1 MNHVQNLHSRVG
13 QELHAPGG
21 QYLHAG
27 GLNAIISRRPTGNN
41 CLKALKKELHAG
53 QNAKYAHRLFNNSS
67 TYKLMRID
75 VKYST
80 NITISK
86 TYCPLNH
93 LIPILGRVGD
103 QA

>member
-1 MNHVQNLHSRVG
+1 
-13 QELHAPGG
+13 
-21 QYLHAG
+21 LHAG
-27 GLNAIISRRPTGNN
+27 SLNAKFSRWPTGNI

-53 QNAKYAHRLFNNSS
+53 QNAKYAHRLFHKSPS
-67 TYKLMRID
+67 LILMRIG
-75 VKYST
+75 VIYPT

-86 TYCPLNH
+86 TYYPLNH

>member
-1 MNHVQNLHSRVG
+1 MNHVQKLHSRVR
-13 QELHAPGG
+13 QELHSVGG
-21 QYLHAG
+21 QLLHAG
-27 GLNAIISRRPTGNN
+27 SLNAKFSRWPTGNI

-53 QNAKYAHRLFNNSS
+53 QNAKYAHRLFHKSPS
-67 TYKLMRID
+67 LILMRIG
-75 VKYST
+75 VIYLT

-86 TYCPLNH
+86 TYYPLNH

>member
-1 MNHVQNLHSRVG
+1 
-13 QELHAPGG
+13 
-21 QYLHAG
+21 LHAG
-27 GLNAIISRRPTGNN
+27 SLNAKISRRPTGNN

-53 QNAKYAHRLFNNSS
+53 QHAKYAHRLINKSS
-67 TYKLMRID
+67 TYKLMRIG

-93 LIPILGRVGD
+93 LIPILSKYWGEYGESRGSGLE
-103 QA
+103 

>member
-1 MNHVQNLHSRVG
+1 
-13 QELHAPGG
+13 
-21 QYLHAG
+21 LHAG
-27 GLNAIISRRPTGNN
+27 SLNAKFSCWPTGNN

-53 QNAKYAHRLFNNSS
+53 QNAKYAHRLFNKPSS
-67 TYKLMRID
+67 LILMRID
-75 VKYST
+75 VKT
-80 NITISK
+80 MIIITISK